1 MWISVRQSEL
11 NDESVKMTYYLLN
24 LAYRLDLLSNGPS
37 ETENFLPVSKSVQ
50 RVDPSDSSDMFF
62 TEQKKENKK
71 KKAESRGLMGRCN
84 NPGS

>member
-71 KKAESRGLMGRCN
+71 KAENRGLMGRCN

>member
-11 NDESVKMTYYLLN
+11 NDESVKMTYYLLS

-71 KKAESRGLMGRCN
+71 KAESRGLMGRCN

>member
-1 MWISVRQSEL
+1 
-11 NDESVKMTYYLLN
+11 MTYYLLN

-71 KKAESRGLMGRCN
+71 KG
-84 NPGS
+84 

>member
-50 RVDPSDSSDMFF
+50 WVDPSDSSDMFF

-71 KKAESRGLMGRCN
+71 KGWEPRLDGQV
-84 NPGS
+84 